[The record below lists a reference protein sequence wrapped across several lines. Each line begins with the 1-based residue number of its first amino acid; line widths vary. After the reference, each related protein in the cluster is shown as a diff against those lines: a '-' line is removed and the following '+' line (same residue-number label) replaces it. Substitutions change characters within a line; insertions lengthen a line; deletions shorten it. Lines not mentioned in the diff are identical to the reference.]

1 MLRIGVPDE
10 AEQTQHTPGIFVC
23 ARATARRNPTSFGR
37 GKSSQVPLGG
47 MPKRTLSHFQ
57 IALKPGQLVFGMVEG
72 AHWRGL
78 SAI

>member
-10 AEQTQHTPGIFVC
+10 AEQNQHTPDICVC
-23 ARATARRNPTSFGR
+23 AQATARRSPTSFGR

-47 MPKRTLSHFQ
+47 MPKRILSHFQ
-57 IALKPGQLVFGMVEG
+57 IAGKHGQLVFGVDEG

-78 SAI
+78 PAI